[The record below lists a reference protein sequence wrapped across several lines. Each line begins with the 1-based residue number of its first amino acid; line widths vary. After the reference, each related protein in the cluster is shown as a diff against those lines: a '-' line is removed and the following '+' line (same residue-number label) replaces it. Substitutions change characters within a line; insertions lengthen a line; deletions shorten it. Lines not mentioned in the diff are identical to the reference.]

1 MEVNTSSTAS
11 SQLPSNTVS
20 GVALPIP
27 GSTSPKKYSAD
38 CKDICGFCAKRNP
51 QKAVNSIE

>member
-1 MEVNTSSTAS
+1 MEANTSSTAS
-11 SQLPSNTVS
+11 SQLPSNTAS

-38 CKDICGFCAKRNP
+38 CKDICEFCANRHP
-51 QKAVNSIE
+51 QKAVNNIE